1 MNLRQILN
9 RPLLKNSFVYVACD
23 GINRA
28 IPFLL
33 LPLITYYLT
42 TEDYG
47 IVTNFGVITTL
58 LMVLANNIAGIVQVM
73 YFKVEQSTLKGY
85 ISNVILINTVVT
97 LGLVLISMVASDVI
111 YKVVRIPLELQ
122 VMAIIMVWFMTVT
135 RLNMDMWRCQER
147 PLPFGI
153 YQISQSLLNSVT
165 TILFVVILLMGW
177 KGRVYSQIVSTF
189 LFGAIS
195 FCFLIKRKLLDFRFN
210 RTLVKT
216 ILAYALPLL
225 PYGFTFWFR
234 GCVSKILLTNMC
246 DLSANGLYSVALTW
260 SSIVTLFITAISNV
274 YMPYFYKKMSL
285 FDKDKYETMSEQIKF
300 VKMMRV
306 IMLVYVAL
314 AVFACVVSYVLIKLM
329 YAPAFHASVSYLP
342 WVMLGVMF
350 DGFFGLFSIFPFYT
364 LQTKKFGIYT
374 FLISVLSIGLS
385 WALILLLGSVGAA
398 VSTAITSIAMF
409 IFVVILATRM
419 YELPWIYLIRN

>member
-1 MNLRQILN
+1 MNLRQILS

>member
-1 MNLRQILN
+1 MNLRQILS

-398 VSTAITSIAMF
+398 VSAAITSIAMF

>member
-1 MNLRQILN
+1 
-9 RPLLKNSFVYVACD
+9 
-23 GINRA
+23 
-28 IPFLL
+28 
-33 LPLITYYLT
+33 
-42 TEDYG
+42 
-47 IVTNFGVITTL
+47 
-58 LMVLANNIAGIVQVM
+58 
-73 YFKVEQSTLKGY
+73 
-85 ISNVILINTVVT
+85 
-97 LGLVLISMVASDVI
+97 
-111 YKVVRIPLELQ
+111 
-122 VMAIIMVWFMTVT
+122 
-135 RLNMDMWRCQER
+135 
-147 PLPFGI
+147 
-153 YQISQSLLNSVT
+153 
-165 TILFVVILLMGW
+165 
-177 KGRVYSQIVSTF
+177 
-189 LFGAIS
+189 
-195 FCFLIKRKLLDFRFN
+195 
-210 RTLVKT
+210 
-216 ILAYALPLL
+216 
-225 PYGFTFWFR
+225 
-234 GCVSKILLTNMC
+234 
-246 DLSANGLYSVALTW
+246 
-260 SSIVTLFITAISNV
+260 
-274 YMPYFYKKMSL
+274 MPYFYKKMSL